1 MTNINLNAFS
11 LDTAKG
17 LTQFLPGANVFT
29 CQVYKS
35 LTAGTKL
42 TAGQPVKLTT
52 GVNGQITVTACAA
65 ETDKVF
71 GVIPLRHKVNGY
83 EAGDLVEVASDYCVV
98 TMEAAAATNQG
109 VAVKVAGTAYDQVTP
124 ITGGESSTAA
134 QIGIAL
140 DAAAAQG
147 DLIRVLIKCL

>member
-1 MTNINLNAFS
+1 MTNVNLNAFS

-17 LTQFLPGANVFT
+17 LTQFLPSSNVFT

-35 LTAGTKL
+35 LSSGTTL
-42 TAGQPVKLTT
+42 TPGQPVKLVA
-52 GVNGQITVTACAA
+52 GVAGQITVTACAG

-83 EAGDLVEVASDYCVV
+83 VAGDLVEIASDYCVV
-98 TMEAAAATNQG
+98 TMEANAAITQYS
-109 VAVKVAGTAYDQVTP
+109 AVKAAGSGYKNVAAVTGLEDP
-124 ITGGESSTAA
+124 APA